1 MLIPT
6 SVLKVT
12 NNERKIL
19 THHEIVDHIAEQIV
33 QRIKIGFIWTYG
45 GQISRLLIHQSSL
58 TFILYIYG
66 PQKWDF
72 VKESMKS
79 FTAIETSTKP

>member
-33 QRIKIGFIWTYG
+33 QRIKIVDLSELTAAKFLVYLFI
-45 GQISRLLIHQSSL
+45 
-58 TFILYIYG
+58 
-66 PQKWDF
+66 
-72 VKESMKS
+72 
-79 FTAIETSTKP
+79 